1 MIFSG
6 QAPDGTIHTDQGKQ
20 PDRLKQQL
28 PFKIIRSKIRKQ
40 FERERK
46 QAGDEPF
53 HRQEVYIY
61 IMKIRTANDIRE
73 FNAALTNCKN
83 EVWLMGANDESYN
96 MKNEDEYIEGMI
108 RLTEGHD
115 DQLGIFTDSY
125 EDEVT
130 MLKFFKQMAA

>member
-1 MIFSG
+1 
-6 QAPDGTIHTDQGKQ
+6 
-20 PDRLKQQL
+20 
-28 PFKIIRSKIRKQ
+28 
-40 FERERK
+40 
-46 QAGDEPF
+46 
-53 HRQEVYIY
+53 
-61 IMKIRTANDIRE
+61 MKIRTANE
-73 FNAALTNCKN
+73 LKELNAALNKCTNP
-83 EVWLMGANDESYN
+83 VWLMGPNDEVYN

>member
-1 MIFSG
+1 
-6 QAPDGTIHTDQGKQ
+6 
-20 PDRLKQQL
+20 
-28 PFKIIRSKIRKQ
+28 
-40 FERERK
+40 
-46 QAGDEPF
+46 
-53 HRQEVYIY
+53 
-61 IMKIRTANDIRE
+61 MKIRTANE
-73 FNAALTNCKN
+73 LKELNAALNKCTN
-83 EVWLMGANDESYN
+83 EVWLMGANDESFN

>member
-1 MIFSG
+1 
-6 QAPDGTIHTDQGKQ
+6 
-20 PDRLKQQL
+20 
-28 PFKIIRSKIRKQ
+28 
-40 FERERK
+40 
-46 QAGDEPF
+46 
-53 HRQEVYIY
+53 
-61 IMKIRTANDIRE
+61 MKITTGNDIKA
-73 FNAALTNCKN
+73 FNAALNKCTNP
-83 EVWLMGANDESYN
+83 VWLMGPNDEVYN

>member
-1 MIFSG
+1 MQSLSNIPLCHILFQRKALSYP
-6 QAPDGTIHTDQGKQ
+6 ADNLLRVKPKFIIVKL
-20 PDRLKQQL
+20 DR
-28 PFKIIRSKIRKQ
+28 P
-40 FERERK
+40 
-46 QAGDEPF
+46 
-53 HRQEVYIY
+53 
-61 IMKIRTANDIRE
+61 
-73 FNAALTNCKN
+73 
-83 EVWLMGANDESYN
+83 NDEVYN

>member
-1 MIFSG
+1 MNI
-6 QAPDGTIHTDQGKQ
+6 K
-20 PDRLKQQL
+20 
-28 PFKIIRSKIRKQ
+28 
-40 FERERK
+40 
-46 QAGDEPF
+46 
-53 HRQEVYIY
+53 
-61 IMKIRTANDIRE
+61 TANDIKE
-73 FNAALTNCKN
+73 FNAALDKCTNS
-83 EVWLMGANDESYN
+83 VWLMGPNDESYN